1 MPSEEVFS
9 INTIAAYKDGIIF
22 TDPKKHRIMS
32 WSFGSDMELFAGD
45 FNRPGNQDGPSMS
58 CQFYQPTGVCV
69 EFNHVVYV
77 CDSQTGCI
85 KIFSTLVHTSQL
97 LGAIGKLYTAFSVHE
112 KHQSYKQCS
121 LDEAILLVESCLTVL
136 RGNETMIRNSCDKAP
151 KSLNG
156 PEGNVATKTVDSVAL
171 MKWGLERLRHNIS
184 PWNYTA
190 TNLLS
195 CMTLDVENIHA
206 VVHFKE
212 PLYFVLQFSRN
223 FGKALKEALKR
234 TTNWSAV
241 YYTNPKSWYPVP
253 GRATRFIDIP
263 DIKPLPVGHATADE
277 IRFMRDWAQSYGAAV
292 RQRTVRVKTR
302 NNNGKSGNFTC
313 VRVWKHA

>member
-1 MPSEEVFS
+1 
-9 INTIAAYKDGIIF
+9 
-22 TDPKKHRIMS
+22 
-32 WSFGSDMELFAGD
+32 MELFAGD

-58 CQFYQPTGVCV
+58 CQFYQPTGICV

-156 PEGNVATKTVDSVAL
+156 PEGNVATKTVDSIAL

-212 PLYFVLQFSRN
+212 PLYSVF
-223 FGKALKEALKR
+223 
-234 TTNWSAV
+234 
-241 YYTNPKSWYPVP
+241 
-253 GRATRFIDIP
+253 
-263 DIKPLPVGHATADE
+263 
-277 IRFMRDWAQSYGAAV
+277 
-292 RQRTVRVKTR
+292 
-302 NNNGKSGNFTC
+302 
-313 VRVWKHA
+313 